1 MAREPKKYWKATHKC
16 WYVKVAGQ
24 HIRLDPDEEKAQDL
38 FYQVMAGRREIKP
51 DALVVELI
59 LEYLLWSKKKHKART
74 HEWYKEHLESFSKH
88 IGRLRVQSLKPLH
101 IEKWVEKVFPNTN
114 NGTTIGNAMR
124 TVVRVFNWAK
134 KSGRIA
140 QSPLVGLERP
150 RPTHRDV
157 YLMPEEYKK
166 MVASIK
172 DERLLDLVVL
182 MRESGCRPQEAR
194 HVESRHFSR
203 HNKCLVIPMEE
214 AKGGP
219 QGATEE
225 RVILL
230 NDKVLEIVQRLS
242 MKYPEGKLL
251 RNSRGQPW
259 TTGAFDQRCIKLSK
273 RLGFHVCPYA
283 IRHTFATDAI
293 IRGVDIV
300 TIAEL
305 MGHKDLTMLKRIYQH
320 VRKRSDHM
328 RESLRKATEDAA

>member
-16 WYVKVAGQ
+16 WYVKVAGK
-24 HIRLDPDEEKAQDL
+24 HIRLDPDEEKAQKL
-38 FYQVMAGRREIKP
+38 FYEVMAGRREIGP
-51 DALVVELI
+51 DALVAELI

-74 HEWYKEHLESFSKH
+74 HEWYKEHLESFAKH
-88 IGRLRVQSLKPLH
+88 IGRLRVQSLKPYH
-101 IEKWVEKVFPNTN
+101 VEQWVEKLFPNTN

-140 QSPLVGLERP
+140 TSPLASLQRP
-150 RPTHRDV
+150 RSTHRDV
-157 YLMPEEYKK
+157 YLMPDQYKK
-166 MVASIK
+166 LVASIK
-172 DERLLDLVVL
+172 DEALLDLVTI
-182 MRESGCRPQEAR
+182 MRETGCRPQEAR
-194 HVESRHFSR
+194 LVESRHFDR
-203 HNKCLVIPMEE
+203 HNRCWVFPKEE
-214 AKGGP
+214 AKGGR
-219 QGATEE
+219 EE
-225 RVILL
+225 RVVLL
-230 NDKVLEIVQRLS
+230 NGRALEITKKLAL
-242 MKYPEGKLL
+242 KYPEGSIF
-251 RNSRGQPW
+251 RNNRGRRW
-259 TTGAFDQRCIKLSK
+259 TPNAFDLRCSRLSK
-273 RLGFHVCPYA
+273 TLGFHVCPYA